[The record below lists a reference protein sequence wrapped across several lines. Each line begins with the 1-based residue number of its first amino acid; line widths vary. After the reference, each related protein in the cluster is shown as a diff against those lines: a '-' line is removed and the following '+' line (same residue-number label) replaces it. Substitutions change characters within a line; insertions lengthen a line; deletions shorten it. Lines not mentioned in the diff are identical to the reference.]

1 MKINYSLPPQSE
13 VESPENAKFIKI
25 VVKGNNIIIE
35 DGDVDVL
42 IDEIRKIEELG
53 LEVTKVALTVKE
65 PKDEE

>member
-1 MKINYSLPPQSE
+1 MKINYSLPPQLE
-13 VESPENAKFIKI
+13 VESPENAKFTKI